1 MRTLPS
7 TRAIKSAILHMNSDA
22 LPKENIEKVLKLLP
36 TEEEI
41 VMIQDAL
48 VQRPGVPLATAEQFL
63 STLNSIPEL
72 EARLKIWSFKLDF
85 PEKERETAG
94 QLSDFREALQQIKN
108 CKTLAKVLAC
118 LLKIGN
124 YLNNQNAKAFSLDYL
139 QKAPEVRD
147 TMRKNSLVH
156 HVCDFLG
163 GSQTSDLYSEM
174 GAVTRCTRVDWDL
187 VNSTLTDL
195 EKKCRTSWEQIR
207 VLNQQDNFSE
217 DLKNKLT
224 KFVKE
229 AAQRTM
235 ILQTVWHRLMQRH
248 RKLLRWL
255 GITDF
260 DEWGVTGTI
269 KDLIIKATFRF
280 KRFFFLFGLT
290 KIPFFI
296 RKQLFARLFLT
307 LRLNF
312 ELLVNEL
319 LKMKSARKNER
330 AEKSRA
336 KKSHAIIHSR

>member
-269 KDLIIKATFRF
+269 KDLIIKARFRF
-280 KRFFFLFGLT
+280 KRFFLLFG
-290 KIPFFI
+290 
-296 RKQLFARLFLT
+296 
-307 LRLNF
+307 
-312 ELLVNEL
+312 
-319 LKMKSARKNER
+319 
-330 AEKSRA
+330 
-336 KKSHAIIHSR
+336 